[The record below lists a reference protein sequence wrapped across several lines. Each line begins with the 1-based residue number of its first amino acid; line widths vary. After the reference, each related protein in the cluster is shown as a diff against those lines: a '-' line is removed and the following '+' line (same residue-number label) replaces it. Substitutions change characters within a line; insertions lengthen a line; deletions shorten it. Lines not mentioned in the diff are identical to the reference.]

1 MSSPTPHEPVCE
13 PSLKSSRYDRVA
25 SMLISTLILSGA
37 SVAVLFVLWL
47 STHQDVPRS
56 FKLIQFVGEHG
67 ENSPVGTEELDA
79 PQLAELSDA
88 PLIEPVVELSTLLSS
103 EVVAVAAQLD
113 TASITTAGGGRPDIR
128 VVGPPSKEIVPRW
141 ERWELRYEAAS
152 LEGYAKQLDYF
163 GIELG
168 AAGGKRQVDYA
179 SKLAAATPVTRTGE
193 GSEEQ
198 RLYLTW
204 RGGRLEVLDRQ
215 LLQKAGI
222 DVKNRI
228 VMQFYPQRIED
239 LLARVELDYTKDGK
253 VESLRKTIFGVRAT
267 GDGYDFFI
275 IEQRQ

>member
-47 STHQDVPRS
+47 STHQDVPRT
-56 FKLIQFVGEHG
+56 FKLIQFVDEHG
-67 ENSPVGTEELDA
+67 ENLPVGTEELDA

-88 PLIEPVVELSTLLSS
+88 PLIEPVVELSKLLSR